1 MSPLSQRPVLSIR
14 AGATSSPR
22 RGPSGEG
29 PRKAQRDG
37 RRPMLPGASAHSRGT
52 SSFHR
57 AACVSLDVVWV
68 DKQRKSHARVDKDAL
83 AGPTCQA
90 CKAPASSVAAAATA
104 RLPPRGG
111 ACIQGTSLASATMPP
126 GRSVTRGEQEA
137 AQHPGTAG
145 HPGPASPRHLW
156 PPPPAA
162 PVARSCLHSIGPP
175 VTLPGSENTGPRDTD
190 RGDAGPHAAF
200 CPRVSRDASAHKSEF
215 RPRARHGSLRGP
227 APCPPCHARGCPAV

>member
-126 GRSVTRGEQEA
+126 RRSVTRGEQEA

-145 HPGPASPRHLW
+145 HPGPASPRHLQPPATCS

-162 PVARSCLHSIGPP
+162 PCHLQPPITRSPPPPAAPCHLRPPPP
-175 VTLPGSENTGPRDTD
+175 VAPTACSPCGPFLPPLHRASCHPS
-190 RGDAGPHAAF
+190 
-200 CPRVSRDASAHKSEF
+200 RVREH
-215 RPRARHGSLRGP
+215 RPQRHGQG
-227 APCPPCHARGCPAV
+227 